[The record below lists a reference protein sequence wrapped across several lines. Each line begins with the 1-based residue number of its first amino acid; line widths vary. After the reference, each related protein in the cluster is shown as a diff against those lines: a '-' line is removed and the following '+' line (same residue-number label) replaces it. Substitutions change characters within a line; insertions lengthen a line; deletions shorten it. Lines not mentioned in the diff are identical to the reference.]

1 MNNFEVI
8 SKELDEQR
16 TYIEKEYTNSQ
27 QDKEEV
33 ERIQIDISYKLDKI
47 LENSDTMTKDEII
60 QLMIKIT
67 KINTLIA
74 MIK

>member
-1 MNNFEVI
+1 MSNFEDI
-8 SKELDEQR
+8 SEKLDNHR
-16 TYIEKEYTNSQ
+16 RYIEKHYTNTQ

-33 ERIQIDISYKLDKI
+33 ERIQIDISYRLDKV
-47 LENSDTMTKDEII
+47 LENSDTMTHDEII